1 MTSKKAGEMGASRFH
16 LAYKNIKRLRRIAT
30 TFARYGFR
38 PFMDRMHLGRLVAV
52 HRRIFGTGALPIE
65 GLTVAARFRSALEE
79 LGPTFIKFGQIL
91 STRPD
96 IIPEDFLLELLKLQ
110 DEVAPIPFKEVR
122 AVIEGQF
129 NRPVDSLF
137 SSIEREPVAAASI
150 AQVHRAVTADGRE
163 VVIKV
168 QRPGIEATIDTD
180 ISILGFLADLAQRHI
195 PESRVYGPKSVV
207 EEFSRVIRREMD
219 FTLEASYTER
229 FRENFAGDDRVVI
242 PRVHWELTGRKVLT
256 MDRVS
261 GIKVDRLDTLR
272 QAGIDTE
279 KIAHLLADLFF
290 KQVFELGLFH
300 GDLHSGN
307 IFVLAEDKIAFV
319 DFGIVGRLDNAMR
332 GHLAD
337 ILISF
342 ATDDFDGLIRVY
354 QKMKIL
360 PEDLDKPAFERE
372 YYDIMLHYF
381 GRPLKHAKVGE
392 LLLDYIRIA
401 ARYDIRLPS
410 ELLLFDKCLME
421 LEGLARLLYPDVNI
435 MDESAPYAQR
445 LFRKRFEPGPTLER
459 AAEVASDYKELLE
472 KFPSQSTR
480 IMQKALDDKLRIE
493 FMHKGL
499 EDFMGEVDRSSNRL
513 TFGIIVAAL
522 VVGSSLV
529 ISSDATPMVLGVPVL
544 GLAGFIVASLLG
556 LWLAL
561 QIIRSGKF

>member
-1 MTSKKAGEMGASRFH
+1 MGSSRFH
-16 LAYKNIKRLRRIAT
+16 LAYKNIRRLRRIAT

-38 PFMDRMHLGRLVAV
+38 PFMDRMHLGRLVAM
-52 HRRIFGTGALPIE
+52 HSRIFGAGAPPAE
-65 GLTVAARFRSALEE
+65 SLTVAARFRCVLEE

-96 IIPEDFLLELLKLQ
+96 IIPEEFLIELLKLQ
-110 DEVAPIPFKEVR
+110 DEVAPISFKEVKG
-122 AVIEGQF
+122 VIEGQF
-129 NRPVDSLF
+129 GRPVEALF

-150 AQVHRAVTADGRE
+150 AQVHRAITSGGRE

-180 ISILGFLADLAQRHI
+180 ISILGFLADLAERHI
-195 PESRVYGPKSVV
+195 PEIRIYDPKGVV
-207 EEFSRVIRREMD
+207 EEFSLVIRREMD

-229 FRENFAGDDRVVI
+229 FRENFADDKRVVI
-242 PRVHWELTGRKVLT
+242 PAVLWELTGRKVLT

-261 GIKVDRLDTLR
+261 GIKIDKLETLR

-279 KIAHLLADLFF
+279 KVAHLLADLFF
-290 KQVFELGLFH
+290 KQVFDLGLFH
-300 GDLHSGN
+300 GDMHSGN
-307 IFVLAEDKIAFV
+307 IFVVAEDKIAFV
-319 DFGIVGRLDNAMR
+319 DFGIVGRLDNTMR
-332 GHLAD
+332 RHLAD

-342 ATDDFDGLIRVY
+342 AMDDFEGLIRVY

-360 PEDLDKPAFERE
+360 PEDLDKTSFERE

-381 GRPLKHAKVGE
+381 GRPLKHARVGE
-392 LLLDYIRIA
+392 LMLEYSRLA
-401 ARYDIRLPS
+401 ARYNVRLPR
-410 ELLLFDKCLME
+410 ELLLFDKCLIE

-435 MDESAPYAQR
+435 IDESAPYAQR
-445 LFRKRFEPGPTLER
+445 LFRQRFEPAAVFER
-459 AAEVASDYKELLE
+459 ASDVAADYRELAE
-472 KFPSQSTR
+472 KFPSQSTK
-480 IMQKALDDKLRIE
+480 IMQKVLDDKLRIE
-493 FMHKGL
+493 FMHRGL

-529 ISSDATPMVLGVPVL
+529 ISSEAPPMLFGVPVL